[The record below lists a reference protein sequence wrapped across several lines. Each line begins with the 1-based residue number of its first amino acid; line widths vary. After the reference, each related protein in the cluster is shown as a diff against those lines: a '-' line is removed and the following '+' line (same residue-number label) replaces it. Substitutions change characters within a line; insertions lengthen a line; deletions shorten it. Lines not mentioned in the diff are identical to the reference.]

1 MYAADN
7 LNWLVA
13 RFVQQVAA
21 VRQAVVVSSDGLP
34 LAVSDGVDR
43 EAGERLAAV
52 ASGMI
57 GLAYGSAG
65 RFGAGAVSNVIVE
78 MENGWMFVTGIRDGS
93 LMCAVTTKEADIGT
107 IGYEIAVFVRTR
119 GELGDESHSR
129 APSLGGDEPAFT
141 VRRHEPH
148 DQRQARVQHRV
159 LYAHDG
165 QPSQPVLG

>member
-1 MYAADN
+1 MSAAEN
-7 LNWLVA
+7 LNWLVG

-34 LAVSDGVDR
+34 LAVSDDVGR
-43 EAGERLAAV
+43 ETAERLSAV

-93 LMCAVTTKEADIGT
+93 LMCVVTTKQADIGT
-107 IGYEIAVFVRTR
+107 IGYEIAVFADRAGDVLNPQVREELKSMMLSR
-119 GELGDESHSR
+119 G
-129 APSLGGDEPAFT
+129 
-141 VRRHEPH
+141 
-148 DQRQARVQHRV
+148 
-159 LYAHDG
+159 
-165 QPSQPVLG
+165 